1 MLCCAHFDD
10 DDDDDDDD
18 IFVGLHSALHVTH
31 ILFFLV
37 LFFFFSS
44 SFSSSF
50 FFELLG
56 ARGCYEPITPSPS
69 SPPMSVNTVRFS
81 VDDHDSTQK
90 LLVDSSTESKRR
102 ELTSLRTVSKTSLV
116 VVAVMCAALF
126 GIASSSTNL
135 AALGMLEN
143 GSGQV
148 SLASLGGEEGGNKS
162 IDKRT
167 GEGQKLSRN
176 DFSNNEEMKT
186 KSKMHEGE
194 EEEQSGTLTKTY
206 TRDSS
211 LFNFYHKIV
220 APKLGDFRTFARDL
234 IRDKPVAMTNND
246 REREESERD
255 YDDMFSGRFW

>member
-1 MLCCAHFDD
+1 M
-10 DDDDDDDD
+10 
-18 IFVGLHSALHVTH
+18 
-31 ILFFLV
+31 
-37 LFFFFSS
+37 
-44 SFSSSF
+44 
-50 FFELLG
+50 
-56 ARGCYEPITPSPS
+56 
-69 SPPMSVNTVRFS
+69 
-81 VDDHDSTQK
+81 
-90 LLVDSSTESKRR
+90 DSSTESERR

-135 AALGMLEN
+135 AAFGMLEN

-148 SLASLGGEEGGNKS
+148 SLATLGGEEGGNKS

-176 DFSNNEEMKT
+176 DFSNNEEKKT

-220 APKLGDFRTFARDL
+220 APKLGDFRSFARDL
-234 IRDKPVAMTNND
+234 MHDRPAAMTNND
-246 REREESERD
+246 SEREESERD
-255 YDDMFSGRFW
+255 YDDVFSGRFW

>member
-1 MLCCAHFDD
+1 MHISTTTTTMMMIYSWVFTARYTY
-10 DDDDDDDD
+10 
-18 IFVGLHSALHVTH
+18 IFFSCVVF
-31 ILFFLV
+31 LFFI
-37 LFFFFSS
+37 FFFF
-44 SFSSSF
+44 FISF

-255 YDDMFSGRFW
+255 YDDVFSGRFW

>member
-18 IFVGLHSALHVTH
+18 IFVGLHGAVH
-31 ILFFLV
+31 ILYIFFFLV

-44 SFSSSF
+44 SFSLF
-50 FFELLG
+50 FFECWEH
-56 ARGCYEPITPSPS
+56 AACYDPSPSPS
-69 SPPMSVNTVRFS
+69 SPAMSANTVRFS
-81 VDDHDSTQK
+81 VNDHDSTQK
-90 LLVDSSTESKRR
+90 MLVDSSTESERR

-234 IRDKPVAMTNND
+234 IRDKPAAMTNND

-255 YDDMFSGRFW
+255 YDDVFSGRFW

>member
-1 MLCCAHFDD
+1 M
-10 DDDDDDDD
+10 
-18 IFVGLHSALHVTH
+18 H
-31 ILFFLV
+31 ISTTTTTMMMIYSWVFTARYTYFFFSCVVFLFFI
-37 LFFFFSS
+37 FFFF
-44 SFSSSF
+44 FISF

-148 SLASLGGEEGGNKS
+148 SLATLGGEEGGNKS

-220 APKLGDFRTFARDL
+220 APKLGDFRSFARDL
-234 IRDKPVAMTNND
+234 MHDRPAAMTNND
-246 REREESERD
+246 SEREESERD
-255 YDDMFSGRFW
+255 YDDVFSGRFW

>member
-10 DDDDDDDD
+10 DDDDDD
-18 IFVGLHSALHVTH
+18 IFVGLHGALHILV
-31 ILFFLV
+31 LFFLV

-44 SFSSSF
+44 SFSSF
-50 FFELLG
+50 FFECWEH
-56 ARGCYEPITPSPS
+56 AAATSPSSIPSPLHP
-69 SPPMSVNTVRFS
+69 SPPMSANTVRFS
-81 VDDHDSTQK
+81 VNDHDSTQK
-90 LLVDSSTESKRR
+90 LLVDSSTESERR

-135 AALGMLEN
+135 AAFGMLEN

-148 SLASLGGEEGGNKS
+148 SLATLGGEEGGNKS

-176 DFSNNEEMKT
+176 DFSNNEEKKT

-220 APKLGDFRTFARDL
+220 APKLGDFRSFARDL
-234 IRDKPVAMTNND
+234 IQDRPAAMTNND
-246 REREESERD
+246 SEREESERD
-255 YDDMFSGRFW
+255 YDDVFSGRFW

>member
-1 MLCCAHFDD
+1 M
-10 DDDDDDDD
+10 
-18 IFVGLHSALHVTH
+18 H
-31 ILFFLV
+31 ISTTTTTMMMIYSWVFTARYTYFFFSCVVFLFFI
-37 LFFFFSS
+37 FFFF
-44 SFSSSF
+44 FISF

-220 APKLGDFRTFARDL
+220 APKLGDFRSFARDL
-234 IRDKPVAMTNND
+234 MHDRPAAMTNND
-246 REREESERD
+246 SEREESERD
-255 YDDMFSGRFW
+255 YDDVFSGRFW

>member
-1 MLCCAHFDD
+1 M
-10 DDDDDDDD
+10 
-18 IFVGLHSALHVTH
+18 TER
-31 ILFFLV
+31 
-37 LFFFFSS
+37 SS
-44 SFSSSF
+44 
-50 FFELLG
+50 LP
-56 ARGCYEPITPSPS
+56 EPASRIGRIW
-69 SPPMSVNTVRFS
+69 NT
-81 VDDHDSTQK
+81 K
-90 LLVDSSTESKRR
+90 
-102 ELTSLRTVSKTSLV
+102 
-116 VVAVMCAALF
+116 
-126 GIASSSTNL
+126 
-135 AALGMLEN
+135 
-143 GSGQV
+143 
-148 SLASLGGEEGGNKS
+148 GGEEGGNIS

-211 LFNFYHKIV
+211 LINFYHKIV